1 MHAFHIPISIN
12 LGNSLIKMGEII
24 FSLLIEPDVDKVPT
38 MKAEDDREG
47 EEKNKTKEGRTFP
60 LYLMK
65 VNF

>member
-24 FSLLIEPDVDKVPT
+24 FSLLIEPDVDKVST

-47 EEKNKTKEGRTFP
+47 EGEKKKKKAARFP
-60 LYLMK
+60 CT
-65 VNF
+65 

>member
-24 FSLLIEPDVDKVPT
+24 FSLLIEPDVDKVST
-38 MKAEDDREG
+38 MKAEDDRKG
-47 EEKNKTKEGRTFP
+47 RKKKKKEGRTFS
-60 LYLMK
+60 LYSMK